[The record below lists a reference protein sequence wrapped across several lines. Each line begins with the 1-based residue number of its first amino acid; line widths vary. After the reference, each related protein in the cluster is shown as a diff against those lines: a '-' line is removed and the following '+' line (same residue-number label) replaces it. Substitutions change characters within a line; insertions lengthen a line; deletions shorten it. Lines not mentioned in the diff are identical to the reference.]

1 MSRAKS
7 APRERRRKEAEDS
20 LGGANG
26 NYGSPLSDR
35 WVSILL
41 TCYVVECVPSCVV
54 GLLPIIDE
62 CTVLVGS
69 AGNADSG
76 CDVIVLRYWVA
87 ALSFLCVSFRMR
99 RSQISFV

>member
-1 MSRAKS
+1 
-7 APRERRRKEAEDS
+7 
-20 LGGANG
+20 
-26 NYGSPLSDR
+26 
-35 WVSILL
+35 
-41 TCYVVECVPSCVV
+41 V